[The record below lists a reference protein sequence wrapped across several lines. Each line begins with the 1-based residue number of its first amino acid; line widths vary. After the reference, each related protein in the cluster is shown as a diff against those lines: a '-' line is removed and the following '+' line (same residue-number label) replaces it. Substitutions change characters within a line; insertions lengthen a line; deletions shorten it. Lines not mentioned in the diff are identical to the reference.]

1 MSASIRLN
9 SRFQREPLET
19 SGNARRAARVRSV
32 FVLLIF
38 ALLASQGHS
47 DARTDTFLWGVGT
60 HAMSVRNIQG
70 KVMESL
76 ARGGFNTVRDEAPW
90 KFVETSKGT
99 YQIPP
104 AWDAFVDAAVAESIN
119 PILILDYGNSFY
131 DGGDKPRSSAAI
143 SGFVR
148 YAEFVV
154 KHFAGRVKYYEVWNE
169 WDNTTGGYAA
179 ASPSDYARLF
189 EATYP
194 ALKQADPSAHILLG
208 SGIQKPQFYEELARL
223 GTLAKAD
230 GVSIHPYNYDPIL
243 GPEYTADF
251 LMGLEKEL
259 TAISGRSSIDFYVT
273 EIGWPTHTG
282 HGAYSESR
290 VAEYAYRT
298 TLLMSALPFVKGI
311 WWYDLK
317 DDGTDPGDKQDHFGL
332 LHFDWTPKP
341 AWQAMTEA
349 VSLSKSNILSL
360 SNQSILMRGR
370 VEVEAKALDGSN
382 AAIIWNLRNASPPI
396 YAHCIPGKGFEIS
409 SSQSGSGGAAIVN
422 PTLVELQ
429 RATCAAHPL
438 PPTTIV
444 VE

>member
-1 MSASIRLN
+1 MSVSIRLN
-9 SRFQREPLET
+9 SRFRCGPPGT
-19 SGNARRAARVRSV
+19 SGNTRRTARVRSV
-32 FVLLIF
+32 CVFLMG
-38 ALLASQGHS
+38 ALLASQVHS
-47 DARTDTFLWGVGT
+47 DAKRSTLLWGVGI
-60 HAMSVRNIQG
+60 HGMSDRNIQG
-70 KVMESL
+70 KVLESL
-76 ARGGFNTVRDEAPW
+76 VRGGLNTVRDDAPW
-90 KFVETSKGT
+90 KFVETSKGS

-104 AWDAFVDAAVAESIN
+104 AWDAFVDAAIAKSIN
-119 PILILDYGNSFY
+119 PVLILDYGNRFY

-169 WDNTTGGYAA
+169 WDNTTGGFPA

-189 EATYP
+189 EAAYP
-194 ALKQADPSAHILLG
+194 ALKQADPSALILLG

-251 LMGLEKEL
+251 LIRLEKDL

-298 TLLMSALPFVKGI
+298 TLLMSALPFVRGI

-349 VSLSKSNILSL
+349 VSLSRSNNLTL
-360 SNQSILMRGR
+360 LNQSILMRGR
-370 VEVEAKALDGSN
+370 VEIGAKALDGSN
-382 AAIIWNLRNASPPI
+382 AEIIWNLRNSSPPF

-409 SSQSGSGGAAIVN
+409 SSQSSSGGAAIVN
-422 PTLVELQ
+422 PTFVELQ
-429 RATCAAHPL
+429 RATCEAHPL